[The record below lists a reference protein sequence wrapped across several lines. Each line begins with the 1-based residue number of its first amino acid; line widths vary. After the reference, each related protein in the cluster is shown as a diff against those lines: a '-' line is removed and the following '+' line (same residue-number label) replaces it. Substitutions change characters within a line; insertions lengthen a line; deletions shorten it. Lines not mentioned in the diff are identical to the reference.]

1 MARCVLQ
8 SQAAAIT
15 GLETNVMSWGQFWN
29 YDYVPLV
36 AAYKSLDTRHLTH
49 LSERWTTD
57 RTDGL
62 HHFFFNGIGYESWES
77 IWSAQTLCQLRI
89 GQAAGELSDR
99 VCRVFGQGCVQQV
112 HALP

>member
-1 MARCVLQ
+1 MRAVRPANPK
-8 SQAAAIT
+8 SIT
-15 GLETNVMSWGQFWN
+15 ISD
-29 YDYVPLV
+29 DYVPLV

-77 IWSAQTLCQLRI
+77 IWSAQK
-89 GQAAGELSDR
+89 LSASSSGSVR
-99 VCRVFGQGCVQQV
+99 EHYF
-112 HALP
+112 

>member
-1 MARCVLQ
+1 MISVC
-8 SQAAAIT
+8 T
-15 GLETNVMSWGQFWN
+15 D
-29 YDYVPLV
+29 DYVPLV

-77 IWSAQTLCQLRI
+77 IWSAQTLRP
-89 GQAAGELSDR
+89 APDR
-99 VCRVFGQGCVQQV
+99 SRRWRTF
-112 HALP
+112 